1 MSSNISKPV
10 RKALGCESCLIF
22 LNLLSMLV
30 LLGLSGHDWALLCLT
45 VLCWALPGLIQ
56 PYSTAKNSTNIHMS
70 TFLHEWKLKCPN
82 PDKIFLFYLCWLCG
96 CSANLIMTSQVCWRH
111 RRHPPSTALSAWS
124 HGNHLHDMDMDMMFG
139 RYLTVAWVW
148 VLIIVFVHI
157 FYCIRAKGLPI
168 IWILNTLIN
177 ISRSHRCAFL
187 NKPSF
192 LFYSSGRR
200 HIYRLFPAESHVK
213 IDIWIT

>member
-1 MSSNISKPV
+1 MYVYNFIYHPMSSNISKPV

-56 PYSTAKNSTNIHMS
+56 PYSTVKNSTNIHMS

-111 RRHPPSTALSAWS
+111 RRHPLSTAVSAWS
-124 HGNHLHDMDMDMMFG
+124 HGNHLHDMDKDMMFG
-139 RYLTVAWVW
+139 RYLAVAWVW
-148 VLIIVFVHI
+148 VLVSLCTHI
-157 FYCIRAKGLPI
+157 L
-168 IWILNTLIN
+168 L
-177 ISRSHRCAFL
+177 
-187 NKPSF
+187 
-192 LFYSSGRR
+192 
-200 HIYRLFPAESHVK
+200 
-213 IDIWIT
+213 